1 MGYMQRMLFNLGAEN
16 PEGIV
21 LDTEI
26 LNYYS
31 YSNMALSLTSYKK
44 KKKKYAKEV
53 RKERKRLAWRNLHT
67 YPSSFSDSHQPLL

>member
-44 KKKKYAKEV
+44 KKKNTPKKCV
-53 RKERKRLAWRNLHT
+53 RKEK
-67 YPSSFSDSHQPLL
+67 D

>member
-44 KKKKYAKEV
+44 KKKKIRQRSA
-53 RKERKRLAWRNLHT
+53 
-67 YPSSFSDSHQPLL
+67 

>member
-44 KKKKYAKEV
+44 KKKIRQRSA
-53 RKERKRLAWRNLHT
+53 
-67 YPSSFSDSHQPLL
+67 